1 VRRKKLRYHYDR
13 EADVMYFYFDRPQ
26 KAKTVELDG
35 DFLLRLNPANEE
47 VVGLT
52 VISFSRH
59 FSFLRG
65 RIPDDGEV
73 ETNEVVKAL
82 LAA

>member
-1 VRRKKLRYHYDR
+1 MRRKKLRYHYDR

-26 KAKTVELDG
+26 RAKTVELNG
-35 DFLLRLNPANEE
+35 DFILRLDPKTEE

-65 RIPDDGEV
+65 RVPDDGEV
-73 ETNEVVKAL
+73 ETNEVVKVL

>member
-1 VRRKKLRYHYDR
+1 
-13 EADVMYFYFDRPQ
+13 MYFYFDRPQ
-26 KAKTVELDG
+26 RAKTVELGG
-35 DFLLRLNPANEE
+35 DFILRLDPTTEE

-65 RIPDDGEV
+65 RVLDDGEL